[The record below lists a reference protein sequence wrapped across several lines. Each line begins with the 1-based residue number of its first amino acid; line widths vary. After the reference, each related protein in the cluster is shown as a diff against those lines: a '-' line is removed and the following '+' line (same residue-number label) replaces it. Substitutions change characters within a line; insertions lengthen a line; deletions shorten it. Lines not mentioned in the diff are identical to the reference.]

1 MTLSVREHVRVLV
14 RTQQK
19 CSAFAYG
26 YAAGF
31 GVDICVWNNLFVRGE
46 YEYMQFGAFKD
57 VNMHVHTARV
67 GHLEPWVTFSIG
79 AGPRV
84 PIRAWGS
91 AVELAADHSSP

>member
-67 GHLEPWVTFSIG
+67 G
-79 AGPRV
+79 AG
-84 PIRAWGS
+84 
-91 AVELAADHSSP
+91 LKF